1 MTESLLCVGQ
11 DSYGEDLTVKV
22 IHIKGS
28 SQEAPSVYIQAS
40 MHADEIQ
47 GNAVIFELL
56 EQFSSNQPLG
66 DITIIP
72 QCNPTGAASRVG
84 SAHQGRFDPMNG
96 DNWNRYYFY
105 PKIDY
110 NAFANEHINST
121 QAEYKKAFRE
131 ILCEQ
136 LLKALDKPYLL
147 TRAQFMAYQLQLFAY
162 QADLVLDLHTDAEA
176 INYLY
181 SPSYAKDSAAYFQYS
196 DVILMDNEFDGALDE
211 ASFSPWWH
219 LQKAFSRLNREEE
232 VLIEGYT
239 LELGSKEKISQSLA
253 IAQSCSI
260 INYLAYKE
268 SVDDFSFVDKRA
280 PSTMHHADNFK
291 AIYSEIGGLYEWYV
305 APGETIKKG
314 QVIGRVLQMSKSK
327 SIDIISPV
335 SGKIASINNQGALP
349 QNSHLMNVFLV
360 GH

>member
-196 DVILMDNEFDGALDE
+196 DVILMDNEFGGALDE

-219 LQKAFSRLNREEE
+219 LQKAFARLNREEE
-232 VLIEGYT
+232 VLVEGYT
-239 LELGSKEKISQSLA
+239 LELGSKERISKPLALIQRQS
-253 IAQSCSI
+253 IE
-260 INYLAYKE
+260 NYLAYKKVIDMVDCIE
-268 SVDDFSFVDKRA
+268 QASV
-280 PSTMHHADNFK
+280 TMHHADSFK
-291 AIYSEIGGLYEWYV
+291 AVYAEFGGLYEWYV
-305 APGETIKKG
+305 TPGETIKEG
-314 QVIGRVLQMSKSK
+314 QIIGRVLQMSKSK

-349 QNSHLMNVFLV
+349 QNSHLMNVFLAD
-360 GH
+360 H